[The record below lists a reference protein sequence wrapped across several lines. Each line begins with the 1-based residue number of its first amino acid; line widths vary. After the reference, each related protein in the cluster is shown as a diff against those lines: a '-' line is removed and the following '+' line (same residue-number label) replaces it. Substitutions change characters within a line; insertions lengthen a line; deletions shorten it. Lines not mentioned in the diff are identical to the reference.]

1 MKLTSARKD
10 YGIYGFM
17 VAVFLAGT
25 IAFFVRYGT
34 SEIWYTLLMIAFLL
48 LSLYFFSCTLR
59 FRVMWDEEGIR
70 IRQNWKPEKHYAW
83 TELEQMYIE
92 DQFAFSAVKGVEQ
105 ENETVA
111 CVPLN
116 RRQNKGNDENDN
128 TRANEPVRYG
138 NIRTVSGGH
147 RPRRRGILCG

>member
-92 DQFAFSAVKGVEQ
+92 DQCIICIWTARSTAFHRAVPIPW
-105 ENETVA
+105 N
-111 CVPLN
+111 
-116 RRQNKGNDENDN
+116 
-128 TRANEPVRYG
+128 
-138 NIRTVSGGH
+138 
-147 RPRRRGILCG
+147 

>member
-34 SEIWYTLLMIAFLL
+34 SEIWYALLMIAFLL

-92 DQFAFSAVKGVEQ
+92 DQCIILYLDGKKYGFSQGCPNSMELIDFLEQKFSAEQ
-105 ENETVA
+105 AAE
-111 CVPLN
+111 
-116 RRQNKGNDENDN
+116 
-128 TRANEPVRYG
+128 
-138 NIRTVSGGH
+138 
-147 RPRRRGILCG
+147 

>member
-59 FRVMWDEEGIR
+59 FRVMW
-70 IRQNWKPEKHYAW
+70 
-83 TELEQMYIE
+83 
-92 DQFAFSAVKGVEQ
+92 
-105 ENETVA
+105 
-111 CVPLN
+111 
-116 RRQNKGNDENDN
+116 
-128 TRANEPVRYG
+128 VRKAS
-138 NIRTVSGGH
+138 VSGRTGNRKSTTPGRNWNKCTSKISASSCIWTARSTAFH
-147 RPRRRGILCG
+147 RAVPIPWN

>member
-48 LSLYFFSCTLR
+48 HT
-59 FRVMWDEEGIR
+59 
-70 IRQNWKPEKHYAW
+70 A
-83 TELEQMYIE
+83 
-92 DQFAFSAVKGVEQ
+92 
-105 ENETVA
+105 
-111 CVPLN
+111 
-116 RRQNKGNDENDN
+116 
-128 TRANEPVRYG
+128 
-138 NIRTVSGGH
+138 VSGHVG
-147 RPRRRGILCG
+147 